1 MILIVC
7 RLIVDILVLNIDM
20 RKDKT
25 KIKKMLGD
33 RIKMLRKE
41 KGLSQEEL
49 SYETGLHRTYIG
61 GIERGERN
69 VSIENIE
76 IISIALRIKLKD
88 LFDF

>member
-7 RLIVDILVLNIDM
+7 RLIIDILVLNIVM
-20 RKDKT
+20 RRDKT
-25 KIKKMLGD
+25 NIKNMLGEH
-33 RIKMLRKE
+33 IKMLRKE

-76 IISIALRIKLKD
+76 KIANALRIKLKD